1 MKIIKIKWENIIL
14 LVMVVLSV
22 VSMVHHI
29 KLNGWYNNLVIEAIV
44 YLLISVG
51 ARYLVKD
58 IRKNPSNWTL

>member
-1 MKIIKIKWENIIL
+1 MKKIKWENIIL
-14 LVMVVLSV
+14 LVMIILGV

-51 ARYLVKD
+51 ARSLVKD

>member
-1 MKIIKIKWENIIL
+1 MRKIKWENIIL

-22 VSMVHHI
+22 ISMAHHI
-29 KLNGWYNNLVIEAIV
+29 KLNGWYNNLAIEAII

-51 ARYLVKD
+51 ARSLVKD

>member
-1 MKIIKIKWENIIL
+1 MRKIKWENIIL

-22 VSMVHHI
+22 VSIVHHI

>member
-1 MKIIKIKWENIIL
+1 MRKIKWENIIL
-14 LVMVVLSV
+14 LVMIILGV
-22 VSMVHHI
+22 VSIVHHI

-51 ARYLVKD
+51 ARSLVKD

>member
-1 MKIIKIKWENIIL
+1 MRKIKWENIIL
-14 LVMVVLSV
+14 LVMIILGVVN
-22 VSMVHHI
+22 MVHHI

>member
-1 MKIIKIKWENIIL
+1 MRKIKWENIVL
-14 LVMVVLSV
+14 LIMIVLGV
-22 VSMVHHI
+22 VSMIHHI

-51 ARYLVKD
+51 ARSLVKD

>member
-1 MKIIKIKWENIIL
+1 MRKIKWENIIL
-14 LVMVVLSV
+14 LVMIILGVI
-22 VSMVHHI
+22 SMVHHI

-51 ARYLVKD
+51 ARSLAKD

>member
-1 MKIIKIKWENIIL
+1 MRKIKWENIIL
-14 LVMVVLSV
+14 LVMIILGV

-44 YLLISVG
+44 YLLISIG

>member
-1 MKIIKIKWENIIL
+1 MRKIKWENIIL

>member
-1 MKIIKIKWENIIL
+1 MRKIKWENIVL
-14 LVMVVLSV
+14 LVMIILGV

-51 ARYLVKD
+51 ARSLVKD

>member
-1 MKIIKIKWENIIL
+1 MKKIKWENIIL
-14 LVMVVLSV
+14 LVMIILGV
-22 VSMVHHI
+22 VSMIHHI
-29 KLNGWYNNLVIEAIV
+29 KLNGWYNNLIIEAMV

>member
-1 MKIIKIKWENIIL
+1 MIIL
-14 LVMVVLSV
+14 GV

-51 ARYLVKD
+51 ARSLVKD

>member
-1 MKIIKIKWENIIL
+1 MRKIKWENIIL

-29 KLNGWYNNLVIEAIV
+29 RLNGWYNNLVIEAIV

>member
-1 MKIIKIKWENIIL
+1 MRKIKWENIIL

-22 VSMVHHI
+22 VSIVHHI

-51 ARYLVKD
+51 ARSLVKD

>member
-1 MKIIKIKWENIIL
+1 MRKIKWENIIL
-14 LVMVVLSV
+14 LVMIILGV

-29 KLNGWYNNLVIEAIV
+29 KLNSWYNNLVIEAMV

-51 ARYLVKD
+51 ARSLVKD

>member
-1 MKIIKIKWENIIL
+1 MRKIKWENIIL
-14 LVMVVLSV
+14 LVMIILGV

-51 ARYLVKD
+51 ARSLVKA

>member
-1 MKIIKIKWENIIL
+1 MRKIKWENIIL
-14 LVMVVLSV
+14 LVMIILGV

-51 ARYLVKD
+51 ARSLVKD
-58 IRKNPSNWTL
+58 IRKNPSNWNL

>member
-1 MKIIKIKWENIIL
+1 MRKIKWENIVL
-14 LVMVVLSV
+14 LIMIVLGV
-22 VSMVHHI
+22 VSMIHHI
-29 KLNGWYNNLVIEAIV
+29 KLNGWYNNLIIEAMV

>member
-1 MKIIKIKWENIIL
+1 MRKIKWENIVL
-14 LVMVVLSV
+14 LVMVVLGVISII
-22 VSMVHHI
+22 HHI

-51 ARYLVKD
+51 ARSLVKD

>member
-1 MKIIKIKWENIIL
+1 MKKIKWENIIL
-14 LVMVVLSV
+14 LVMIILGV

>member
-1 MKIIKIKWENIIL
+1 MRKIKWENIIL
-14 LVMVVLSV
+14 LVMVILSV

-29 KLNGWYNNLVIEAIV
+29 KLNGWYNNLVIEAII

>member
-1 MKIIKIKWENIIL
+1 MRKIKWENIVLLIMIIL
-14 LVMVVLSV
+14 GV

-51 ARYLVKD
+51 ARSLVKD

>member
-1 MKIIKIKWENIIL
+1 MRKIKWENIIL
-14 LVMVVLSV
+14 LVIIILGV

>member
-1 MKIIKIKWENIIL
+1 MRKIKWENIIL
-14 LVMVVLSV
+14 LVMIILGV

-29 KLNGWYNNLVIEAIV
+29 KINGWYNNLVIEAIV

-51 ARYLVKD
+51 ARSLVKD

>member
-1 MKIIKIKWENIIL
+1 MRKIKWENIIL
-14 LVMVVLSV
+14 LVMIILGV

-29 KLNGWYNNLVIEAIV
+29 KLNGWYNNLVIEAII

-58 IRKNPSNWTL
+58 IRKNSSNWTL

>member
-1 MKIIKIKWENIIL
+1 MRKIKWENIIL

-22 VSMVHHI
+22 ISMVHHI
-29 KLNGWYNNLVIEAIV
+29 KLNGWYNNLVIEAII

-51 ARYLVKD
+51 ARSLVKD

>member
-1 MKIIKIKWENIIL
+1 MRKIKWENIVL
-14 LVMVVLSV
+14 LVMIILGV
-22 VSMVHHI
+22 VSMIHHI
-29 KLNGWYNNLVIEAIV
+29 KLNGWYNNLVIEAMV

>member
-1 MKIIKIKWENIIL
+1 MRKIKWENIIL
-14 LVMVVLSV
+14 LVMIILGV

-29 KLNGWYNNLVIEAIV
+29 KLNGWYNNLIIEAIV